1 MREAPIRV
9 IRDGFPDVPGLDT
22 ALSRALLLRASSGDI
37 GETFRLNRTGR
48 VVAFGKRDTIS
59 SSYPGAVAAARNTGY
74 EAIERLAGGRAAV
87 FHEGTLAFSWSIP
100 DPDPRAGITS
110 RFEALAGLMK
120 RAFSRMGVRAEVGE
134 VPGEYCP
141 GRYSVHAGSKLKLM
155 GVGQRLARNAA
166 HVGGV
171 VVVTG
176 SRAARDILIPVYAAL
191 GLDWDPDTAGALE
204 DIVPGITL
212 ERAADAILAELG
224 SNRELRSTTFEQATV
239 ELARELAPE
248 HLAPAG

>member
-1 MREAPIRV
+1 MPRPIRV
-9 IRDGFPDVPGLDT
+9 IRDGYTDEPGLDT
-22 ALSRALLLRASSGDI
+22 SLSRALLLRASAGEI

-59 SSYPGAVAAARNTGY
+59 SRYPEAVAVTRGAGY
-74 EAIERLAGGRAAV
+74 EPIERLAGGRAAV

-100 DPDPRAGITS
+100 DPDPRAGITA
-110 RFEALAGLMK
+110 RFEALSGLMQ
-120 RAFSRMGVRAEVGE
+120 RAFGRLGIDAVIGE

-141 GRYSVHAGSKLKLM
+141 GGYSVHAGGKLKLM

-171 VVVTG
+171 VVVRG
-176 SRAARDILIPVYAAL
+176 SRAAREILIPVYAAL
-191 GLDWDPDTAGALE
+191 GLDWDPETAGALE
-204 DIVPGITL
+204 DVVPGITL
-212 ERAADAILAELG
+212 DEAADAILAELG
-224 SNRELRSTTFEQATV
+224 SVRELVSAGFEPDTV

-248 HLAPAG
+248 HVAPEE